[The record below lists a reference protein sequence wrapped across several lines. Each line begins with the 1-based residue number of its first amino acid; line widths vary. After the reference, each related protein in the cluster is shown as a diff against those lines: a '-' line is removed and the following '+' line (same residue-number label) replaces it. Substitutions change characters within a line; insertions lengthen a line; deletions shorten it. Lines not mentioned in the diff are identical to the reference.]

1 MHLLSPPSTVLILG
15 ANGRLGAAAVQA
27 FASAGWRVL
36 AQVRRAPVTALAFGA
51 TALAVPLSDTE
62 ALGAAATRA
71 SVVLY
76 AVNPPYTHWDSDL
89 LQLQRQGLEVARRL
103 GALFML
109 PGNLY
114 NFGDRMPA
122 LLDES
127 TPEQP
132 STTKGRLRCLM
143 EAELRAAAACGQRSV
158 VLRAGDFFGAGAG
171 TWLDQLVAKK
181 LARGK
186 LAYPGPLNLPH
197 AWAYLPDLARAFVAV
212 AVATADT
219 GSSPA
224 FRRLHF
230 AGHTLTGAELL
241 QAAESAASECGLQP
255 PRGWRHGGMPW
266 GVIRVG
272 GLVLPKWRE
281 LARMRYLWHVPHALD
296 GRALAAAVGELPA
309 TPIVAALRQSFV
321 DLGLVP
327 APTPALA

>member
-1 MHLLSPPSTVLILG
+1 MRLPSPPSTVLILG

-27 FASAGWRVL
+27 FSRAGWRVL
-36 AQVRRAPVTALAFGA
+36 AQVRRAPAAALPLGA
-51 TALAVPLSDTE
+51 TALAVPMSDTD
-62 ALGAAATRA
+62 ALAAAATRA
-71 SVVLY
+71 SIVLY
-76 AVNPPYTHWDSDL
+76 AVNPPYTHWDSEL
-89 LQLQRQGLEVARRL
+89 LRLQRQGLEVARRL

-109 PGNLY
+109 PGNVY
-114 NFGDRMPA
+114 NFGDGMPA

-127 TPEQP
+127 TPERP
-132 STTKGRLRCLM
+132 STAKGRLRCLM

-158 VLRAGDFFGAGAG
+158 VLRAGDFFGAGTGA
-171 TWLDQLVAKK
+171 WLDQLVAKD

-212 AVATADT
+212 AAADT
-219 GSSPA
+219 GSGPA
-224 FRRLHF
+224 FRKLHF
-230 AGHTLTGAELL
+230 AGHTLTGAEML
-241 QAAESAASECGLQP
+241 QAAESAAGECGLQP

-266 GVIRVG
+266 GLIRVG

-296 GRALAAAVGELPA
+296 GSALAAAVGELPA
-309 TPIVAALRQSFV
+309 TPIVAALRQSFI

>member
-1 MHLLSPPSTVLILG
+1 MRLRSPPSTVLILG

-27 FASAGWRVL
+27 FASAGWHVL
-36 AQVRRAPVTALAFGA
+36 AQVRRAPATALPFRA
-51 TALAVPLSDTE
+51 TALAVPMSDTD
-62 ALGAAATRA
+62 ALAAAAARA
-71 SVVLY
+71 SIVLY
-76 AVNPPYTHWDSDL
+76 AVNPPHTHWDSEL

-109 PGNLY
+109 PGNVY
-114 NFGDRMPA
+114 NFGDGMPA

-127 TPEQP
+127 TPERP

-143 EAELRAAAACGQRSV
+143 EAELRAAAAYGQRSV
-158 VLRAGDFFGAGAG
+158 VLRAGDFFGAGTGA
-171 TWLDQLVAKK
+171 WLDQLVAKD

-212 AVATADT
+212 AAADT

-224 FRRLHF
+224 FRKLHF

-241 QAAESAASECGLQP
+241 QAAESAAGECGLQP

-266 GVIRVG
+266 SVIRVG

-309 TPIVAALRQSFV
+309 TPIVAALRQSFI